1 MCSACDRRACNQV
14 ALGVATGVPLAAV
27 QERVDAP
34 SSRARTRDA
43 LLVPSAALVRDGTGW
58 RVFLVDGGKAPAR
71 AVTLNDRN
79 ADQASG
85 SSKG

>member
-1 MCSACDRRACNQV
+1 
-14 ALGVATGVPLAAV
+14 
-27 QERVDAP
+27 
-34 SSRARTRDA
+34 

-58 RVFLVDGGKAPAR
+58 RVFLVDGGKARAR